1 MHQLEFQ
8 RRTKRFGLRVI
19 DVVSAMPRNKVTDLI
34 GFQLLKSGTSID
46 ANYRKANWEKLHSD
60 FMHKI
65 GVAAEEAAETQHWL
79 ALCQEAALGLA
90 TERRWLLS
98 ESRELAGIFTKIGN
112 AAKAVS

>member
-8 RRTKRFGLRVI
+8 RRTKRFALRVI
-19 DVVSAMPRNKVTDLI
+19 DFVSAMPRNKVTDLI

-60 FMHKI
+60 FIHKI
-65 GVAAEEAAETQHWL
+65 DLAAEEAAQTQHWL
-79 ALCQEAALGLA
+79 ELCQEAALGLA

-98 ESRELAGIFTKIGN
+98 EARELAAIFTQIGN
-112 AAKAVS
+112 AAKTLI